1 MNVYSIMKKFFIGLA
16 LFLSSLQ
23 ANAENRVSLN
33 SVSCRPGEEAELIVS
48 LNNTNAVTAVQIDLP
63 LNGYITYV
71 NGSAQLSS
79 ARSNGH
85 SLSASTNGNTL
96 SVLIYPSSVSSL
108 KGNTGD
114 LVRFRIRAGKEP
126 CAYNLSPNVVL
137 SDANGQAL
145 PCQINSG
152 KITILAPKLEILN
165 GELDFGYVPIMGTY
179 RQNLTLKNVG
189 TEKLNITGISFSK
202 GPFETSEHTFSIDA
216 GQTKDVSVTYK
227 PTERGVVTGMLTVT
241 SNSINGMQEIEMKA
255 NAFSM
260 NELHVKG
267 ASGKSDEEVSIEV
280 SMNNMEPIVA
290 AQLSFIL
297 PDELQYVEESAV
309 LSADRS
315 DGHRIKISLDDNK
328 LTFYVYSG
336 SMKPLKGTNGMLVS
350 FRLKLNGKSGSY
362 SVTPVEVALGNSKAE
377 NMTSNVYGD
386 IVLIQSPSI
395 HCQSMVDM
403 GQTPVTKEAISS
415 FTIENSGQVPLQVSA
430 ITFLDEG
437 FSVRHNLPF
446 VIQPGQSENMEI
458 AYIGN
463 KTGSYFTTMNIY
475 SDDPENRMIPVT
487 VKGELYSPNKLSING
502 SSVSNGY
509 VLHVALSNHSPIASL
524 QMDIHWIEGMT
535 TSTGNLTLSNRFS
548 KMDYKVA
555 RLNETTYRFIFYNMD
570 GSIVPQGEGEIFS
583 VKYESD
589 DESAYIGGTISVDN
603 IVMSDNSTENVASQ
617 TTVYHQLS
625 KIVGDINGDGT
636 VNITDLTCLVN
647 VLMKKVQI
655 EDDVFGVADI
665 NHDKK
670 VDITDLTCLV
680 NIMCTK

>member
-1 MNVYSIMKKFFIGLA
+1 
-16 LFLSSLQ
+16 
-23 ANAENRVSLN
+23 
-33 SVSCRPGEEAELIVS
+33 
-48 LNNTNAVTAVQIDLP
+48 
-63 LNGYITYV
+63 
-71 NGSAQLSS
+71 
-79 ARSNGH
+79 
-85 SLSASTNGNTL
+85 
-96 SVLIYPSSVSSL
+96 
-108 KGNTGD
+108 
-114 LVRFRIRAGKEP
+114 
-126 CAYNLSPNVVL
+126 
-137 SDANGQAL
+137 
-145 PCQINSG
+145 
-152 KITILAPKLEILN
+152 
-165 GELDFGYVPIMGTY
+165 
-179 RQNLTLKNVG
+179 
-189 TEKLNITGISFSK
+189 
-202 GPFETSEHTFSIDA
+202 
-216 GQTKDVSVTYK
+216 
-227 PTERGVVTGMLTVT
+227 
-241 SNSINGMQEIEMKA
+241 
-255 NAFSM
+255 
-260 NELHVKG
+260 
-267 ASGKSDEEVSIEV
+267 
-280 SMNNMEPIVA
+280 
-290 AQLSFIL
+290 
-297 PDELQYVEESAV
+297 
-309 LSADRS
+309 
-315 DGHRIKISLDDNK
+315 
-328 LTFYVYSG
+328 
-336 SMKPLKGTNGMLVS
+336 
-350 FRLKLNGKSGSY
+350 
-362 SVTPVEVALGNSKAE
+362 
-377 NMTSNVYGD
+377 MTSNVYGD

-415 FTIENSGQVPLQVSA
+415 FTIGNSGQVPLQVSA

-647 VLMKKVQI
+647 ILMKKVQI